1 MKNRLFIVILIGACA
16 VMYGCGN
23 DAKEKKVMEPEE
35 VAEQFCR
42 AVAGGEFEQA
52 WALCDT
58 VAMKD
63 YLNEQEASWNML
75 EQVDSSAFSIASEML
90 RNIDFTVEDI
100 VKEGEE
106 RHLFTSIGFNGSNK
120 GKLIILKKEEG
131 EWKVSQIAD
140 RS

>member
-1 MKNRLFIVILIGACA
+1 MKSKIYIVALIGICTL
-16 VMYGCGN
+16 MHGCR
-23 DAKEKKVMEPEE
+23 DAEEKKVMEPEE

>member
-1 MKNRLFIVILIGACA
+1 MKSKIYIVALIGICTL
-16 VMYGCGN
+16 MHGCR
-23 DAKEKKVMEPEE
+23 DAEEKKVMEPEE

-106 RHLFTSIGFNGSNK
+106 RHLFTSIGFNGSKK

>member
-1 MKNRLFIVILIGACA
+1 MKSKIYIVALIGICTL
-16 VMYGCGN
+16 MHGCR
-23 DAKEKKVMEPEE
+23 DAEEKKVMEPEE

-52 WALCDT
+52 LALCDT

-106 RHLFTSIGFNGSNK
+106 RLLFTSIGFNGSNK

>member
-1 MKNRLFIVILIGACA
+1 MKSKIFIVALIGICTF
-16 VMYGCGN
+16 MHGCRN
-23 DAKEKKVMEPEE
+23 AEEKKAMGPEE
-35 VAEQFCR
+35 VAESFCR
-42 AVAGGEFEQA
+42 AVAGGEFGQA

-58 VAMKD
+58 VAMRD

>member
-1 MKNRLFIVILIGACA
+1 MLCAFRGTIGRKAPESSAFRRVRICRSTLKS
-16 VMYGCGN
+16 VGGQLGN
-23 DAKEKKVMEPEE
+23 
-35 VAEQFCR
+35 F
-42 AVAGGEFEQA
+42 
-52 WALCDT
+52 
-58 VAMKD
+58 
-63 YLNEQEASWNML
+63 ML
-75 EQVDSSAFSIASEML
+75 EQVDSSAFRIASQML

-106 RHLFTSIGFNGSNK
+106 RHLFISIGFNGSNK

>member
-1 MKNRLFIVILIGACA
+1 MKSKIYIVALIGICTL
-16 VMYGCGN
+16 MHGCR
-23 DAKEKKVMEPEE
+23 DAEEKKAMEPEE

-42 AVAGGEFEQA
+42 AVAGGEFGQA
-52 WALCDT
+52 RELCDT

-63 YLNEQEASWNML
+63 YLNEQEASWKML

-106 RHLFTSIGFNGSNK
+106 RHLFISIGFNGSNK

>member
-1 MKNRLFIVILIGACA
+1 MKNKIFIAALVGICTL
-16 VMYGCGN
+16 MHGCR
-23 DAKEKKVMEPEE
+23 DAQEKKAMEPEE

-42 AVAGGEFEQA
+42 AVAGGEFGQA
-52 WALCDT
+52 RELCDT

-63 YLNEQEASWNML
+63 YLNEQEASWKML

>member
-1 MKNRLFIVILIGACA
+1 MKSKIYIVALIGICTL
-16 VMYGCGN
+16 MHGCR
-23 DAKEKKVMEPEE
+23 DAEEKKAMEPEE

-42 AVAGGEFEQA
+42 AVAGGEFGQA
-52 WALCDT
+52 RELCDT

-63 YLNEQEASWNML
+63 YLNEQEASWKML

-106 RHLFTSIGFNGSNK
+106 RHLFISIRFNGSNK

>member
-1 MKNRLFIVILIGACA
+1 MKSKIYIVALIGICTL
-16 VMYGCGN
+16 MHGCRN
-23 DAKEKKVMEPEE
+23 AEEKKAMEPEE

-42 AVAGGEFEQA
+42 AVAGGEFGQA
-52 WALCDT
+52 RELCDT

-63 YLNEQEASWNML
+63 YLNEQEASWKML

-90 RNIDFTVEDI
+90 KNIDFTVEDI

-106 RHLFTSIGFNGSNK
+106 RHLFISIGFNGSNK

>member
-1 MKNRLFIVILIGACA
+1 MKSKIYIVALIGICTL
-16 VMYGCGN
+16 MHGCR
-23 DAKEKKVMEPEE
+23 DAEKKKAMEPEE

-42 AVAGGEFEQA
+42 AVAGGEFGQA
-52 WALCDT
+52 QELCDT

-63 YLNEQEASWNML
+63 YLNEQEATWKML

-106 RHLFTSIGFNGSNK
+106 RHLFISIGFNGSNK

>member
-1 MKNRLFIVILIGACA
+1 MKSKIYIVALIGICTL
-16 VMYGCGN
+16 MHGCR
-23 DAKEKKVMEPEE
+23 DAEKKKVMEPEE

-52 WALCDT
+52 LALCDT

>member
-1 MKNRLFIVILIGACA
+1 MKSKIYIVALIGICTL
-16 VMYGCGN
+16 MHGCR
-23 DAKEKKVMEPEE
+23 DAEEKKAMEPEE

-42 AVAGGEFEQA
+42 AVAGGEFGQA
-52 WALCDT
+52 RELCDT

-63 YLNEQEASWNML
+63 YLNEQEASWKML
-75 EQVDSSAFSIASEML
+75 EQVDSSAFSIASQML
-90 RNIDFTVEDI
+90 KNIDFTVEDI

>member
-1 MKNRLFIVILIGACA
+1 MKSKIYIVALIGICTL
-16 VMYGCGN
+16 MHGCR
-23 DAKEKKVMEPEE
+23 DAEEKKVMEPEE

-106 RHLFTSIGFNGSNK
+106 RHIFTSIGFNGSNK

>member
-1 MKNRLFIVILIGACA
+1 MKSKIYIVALIGICTL
-16 VMYGCGN
+16 MHGCR
-23 DAKEKKVMEPEE
+23 DAKEKKGMEPEE

-58 VAMKD
+58 VAMRD

>member
-1 MKNRLFIVILIGACA
+1 MKNKLFIAALIGICTL
-16 VMYGCGN
+16 MHGCR
-23 DAKEKKVMEPEE
+23 DAEEKKAMEPEE

-42 AVAGGEFEQA
+42 AVAGGEFGQA
-52 WALCDT
+52 RELCDT

-63 YLNEQEASWNML
+63 YLNEQKATWKML

-90 RNIDFTVEDI
+90 KNIDFTVEDI

-131 EWKVSQIAD
+131 EWKVKMITDAL
-140 RS
+140 

>member
-1 MKNRLFIVILIGACA
+1 MKSKIYIVALIGICTL
-16 VMYGCGN
+16 MHGCR
-23 DAKEKKVMEPEE
+23 DAEKKKVMEPEE

-75 EQVDSSAFSIASEML
+75 EQVDSSAFSIASEIL

>member
-1 MKNRLFIVILIGACA
+1 MRNKIFIAALIGICTL
-16 VMYGCGN
+16 MHGCR
-23 DAKEKKVMEPEE
+23 DAQEKKAMEPEE

-42 AVAGGEFEQA
+42 AVAGGEFGQA

-58 VAMKD
+58 VAMRD
-63 YLNEQEASWNML
+63 YLNEQEASWKML

>member
-1 MKNRLFIVILIGACA
+1 MKNKIFIAALIGICTL
-16 VMYGCGN
+16 MHGCR
-23 DAKEKKVMEPEE
+23 DAEEKKAMEPEE

-42 AVAGGEFEQA
+42 AVAGGEFGQA
-52 WALCDT
+52 RELCDT

-63 YLNEQEASWNML
+63 YLNEQKATWKML

-140 RS
+140 RP

>member
-1 MKNRLFIVILIGACA
+1 MKSKIYIVALIGICTL
-16 VMYGCGN
+16 MHGCR
-23 DAKEKKVMEPEE
+23 DAEEKKAMEPEE

-42 AVAGGEFEQA
+42 AVAGGEFGQA
-52 WALCDT
+52 RELCDT

-63 YLNEQEASWNML
+63 YLNEQEASWKML

>member
-1 MKNRLFIVILIGACA
+1 MKNRLFIVILIGVCA

>member
-1 MKNRLFIVILIGACA
+1 MKNKIFIAALVGICTL
-16 VMYGCGN
+16 MHGCR
-23 DAKEKKVMEPEE
+23 DAKEKKMMEPEE

-42 AVAGGEFEQA
+42 AVAGGEFGQA
-52 WALCDT
+52 RELCDT

-63 YLNEQEASWNML
+63 YLNEQKATWKML

-90 RNIDFTVEDI
+90 KNIDFTVEDI

-140 RS
+140 RP